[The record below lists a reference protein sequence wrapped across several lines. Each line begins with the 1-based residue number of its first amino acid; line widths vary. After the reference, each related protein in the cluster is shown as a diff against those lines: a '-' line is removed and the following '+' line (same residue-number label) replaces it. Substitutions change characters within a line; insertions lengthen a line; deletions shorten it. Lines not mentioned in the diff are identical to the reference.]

1 MTTLAPIRPR
11 RADLTGTRTL
21 IVHEWLYTWGGAERC
36 LQAVADLFPA
46 ADIVIGTITDEA
58 RARYPVA
65 RRARETWLGKVP
77 GSRRYHRWF
86 LPLQAAA
93 FSTIDT
99 TDYDLV
105 VTLSHS
111 MGKLVRPAKQTIHLC
126 YCFSPPRYLWDL
138 HDTYDAHQP
147 MAQGVALRTG
157 RRFLRALDRH
167 GASGVHD
174 FVAISRCVAGRIR
187 RAYGRESA
195 VVYPPV
201 TVKDFTARRRD
212 SFLLSLGR
220 LVPYKRVDLAIRA
233 AEELGMPLIVAGDG
247 PDRQRLERLAGKHTT
262 FVGFVSEE
270 HAARLMA
277 SCAAFLFCGEE
288 DFGIAPLEA
297 NAHGA
302 PVVAY
307 GSGGALETM
316 VDGVSGVFF
325 AEPSVAAVVDAIE
338 RCRQQSW
345 DDAALKENAA
355 RFSPERFRES
365 LSAEIA
371 RALARP

>member
-1 MTTLAPIRPR
+1 MTTLAPTSPPP
-11 RADLTGTRTL
+11 ADLTGTRTL

-36 LQAVADLFPA
+36 LQAVAELFPT
-46 ADIVIGTITDEA
+46 ADIVIGTITHEA

-105 VTLSHS
+105 LTLSHS
-111 MGKLVRPAKQTIHLC
+111 MGKLVRPGGRAVHLC

-138 HDTYDAHQP
+138 HHTYDAHQP
-147 MAQGVALRTG
+147 MAQAVALRTG
-157 RRFLRALDRH
+157 RKLLRALDRH
-167 GASGVHD
+167 GASGVHR

-187 RAYGRESA
+187 RAYGRDSA

-201 TVKDFTARRRD
+201 IAKGPTVRRREP
-212 SFLLSLGR
+212 FLLSLGR
-220 LVPYKRVDLAIRA
+220 LVPYKRVDLAVRA
-233 AEELGMPLIVAGDG
+233 AEELRLPLIVAGDG
-247 PDRQRLERLAGKHTT
+247 PDRRRLERLAGPHTS
-262 FVGFVSEE
+262 FVGCVSEE

-277 SCAAFLFCGEE
+277 SCAAFLFCAEE
-288 DFGIAPLEA
+288 DFGIAPVEA
-297 NAHGA
+297 NAHGT

-307 GSGGALETM
+307 GSGGTLETM

-325 AEPSVAAVVDAIE
+325 AEPSVPALVDAID
-338 RCRQQSW
+338 RCRRQPW
-345 DDAALKENAA
+345 DDTAIKENAA
-355 RFSPERFRES
+355 RFSPERFREN

-371 RALARP
+371 RALARL